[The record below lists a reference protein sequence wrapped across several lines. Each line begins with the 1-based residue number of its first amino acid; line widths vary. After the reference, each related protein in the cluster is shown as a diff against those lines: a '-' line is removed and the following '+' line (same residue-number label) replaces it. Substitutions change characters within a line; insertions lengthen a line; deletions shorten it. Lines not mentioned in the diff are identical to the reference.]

1 MHSQPPLFS
10 RGGRRHCH
18 GSELSSQPSCR
29 FTWKEAG
36 AGVNLSPMAP
46 IVVPSPFHTRSKRRD
61 RTNRIVYYFSCF
73 LGRPCQLM
81 HSRCSH
87 EAAMKLRYATR
98 QRATASSFL
107 SSRMRTARESYLN
120 RSRLLPK
127 KAPPIRRSSFPAVLA
142 LSPSRWPIG
151 LTQLIEFIRV
161 GGATEVEVKEKK
173 DRVEDALN
181 ATRAAGEEGV
191 L

>member
-36 AGVNLSPMAP
+36 AGVNLSTTAP
-46 IVVPSPFHTRSKRRD
+46 IVVPQPFHTRSKRRD

-98 QRATASSFL
+98 QRAKRGLKTPELVIVDGAPGL
-107 SSRMRTARESYLN
+107 E
-120 RSRLLPK
+120 
-127 KAPPIRRSSFPAVLA
+127 KALA
-142 LSPSRWPIG
+142 
-151 LTQLIEFIRV
+151 
-161 GGATEVEVKEKK
+161 
-173 DRVEDALN
+173 ALWS
-181 ATRAAGEEGV
+181 G
-191 L
+191 